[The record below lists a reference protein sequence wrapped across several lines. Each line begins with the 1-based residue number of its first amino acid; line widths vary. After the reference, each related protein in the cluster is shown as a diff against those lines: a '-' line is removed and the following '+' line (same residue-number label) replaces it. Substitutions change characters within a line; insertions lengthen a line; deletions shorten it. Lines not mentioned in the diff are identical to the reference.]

1 MKALVITTSLLI
13 AIGGFSQKAKNMEAE
28 KRKIQETV
36 TGIFVSTDSR
46 DWSGVERNFNETVM
60 LDYTSLA
67 GGEPASL
74 TPPQITE
81 SWKTVLPGFDHTHHA
96 ISNFQIQIEGDK
108 ATVKH
113 YGTADH
119 YLPNDEGGSLWVVV
133 GTYDHQLKKVQGK
146 WRIEQLTFNLKFID
160 GNNDLPRLA
169 QEKVQQ

>member
-1 MKALVITTSLLI
+1 M
-13 AIGGFSQKAKNMEAE
+13 
-28 KRKIQETV
+28 
-36 TGIFVSTDSR
+36 
-46 DWSGVERNFNETVM
+46 SGW
-60 LDYTSLA
+60 
-67 GGEPASL
+67 
-74 TPPQITE
+74 QQ
-81 SWKTVLPGFDHTHHA
+81 VLPGFEHTHHA